1 MTKLSVPQTETAG
14 AEEDLLLEKQ
24 LCFALSVAAR
34 NVVAAYKPVLDRM
47 GLTHPQYLVMLA
59 LWEKSPRSL
68 REISAALGLEPA
80 TTSPLLRR
88 LEAAGFLSRGRAAGN
103 ERSLA
108 VELTEAGAALK
119 KEAMSVPGIM
129 MQKLGLEREDVI
141 QLHTAM
147 TRLIA
152 ATKSQHAISETIN
165 S

>member
-1 MTKLSVPQTETAG
+1 LTKLSVPQTETAG